1 MMDIE
6 RVDPPETSSKSP
18 SWHETVEH
26 VSELELRLRAPS
38 FAALAEEAGRAAAE
52 LLLRGEAGDATGDWR
67 EFVIEN
73 ADRAGLL
80 VEWLNELIYQAEAH
94 KWVATEF
101 RAELTG
107 IATLR
112 VEARGTDVE
121 QAPSFVKAAT
131 FHGLQLRDTAHGV
144 EAEVILDI

>member
-1 MMDIE
+1 MGASEMASK
-6 RVDPPETSSKSP
+6 PEP
-18 SWHETVEH
+18 WHETVEH

-38 FAALAEEAGRAAAE
+38 FAGLAEEAGRAMAE
-52 LLLRGEAGDATGDWR
+52 LLLRGEPGAPTGEWR
-67 EFVIEN
+67 SFVIEN
-73 ADRAGLL
+73 SDRAALL
-80 VEWLNELIYQAEAH
+80 VEWLNDLIYQAETH
-94 KWVATEF
+94 RWVATEF

-112 VEARGTDVE
+112 VKARGTEVE

-131 FHGLQLRDTAHGV
+131 FHGLRLRDTEGGV